1 MTMSKGIDAEA
12 ILRTLADVRRS
23 IPYELK
29 PLPQEGTAAPIAA
42 LDADTMTD
50 FELETVAEGLER
62 LTAELSGA
70 LERAHAKALAEALR
84 VYYAAEELA
93 RDPANAHLIPHV
105 DAMRR
110 AYEHDYG
117 VPIPAKRSNPSLD

>member
-1 MTMSKGIDAEA
+1 MSKEIDAEA
-12 ILRTLADVRRS
+12 ILQTLADVRES

-29 PLPQEGTAAPIAA
+29 SLAQDGTATPVVA
-42 LDADTMTD
+42 LDTETMTD

-62 LTAELSGA
+62 LTAELTGA
-70 LERAHAKALAEALR
+70 LESAHARVLADALR

-105 DAMRR
+105 EAMRH

-117 VPIPAKRSNPSLD
+117 VPIPAKRAEP